1 MVFVDA
7 SVESDMI
14 KQLSDIVKAHSVS
27 LLVSHDPVVMIMGCS
42 RVYWYMIVRQRHM

>member
-27 LLVSHDPVVMIMGCS
+27 LLVSHDSVV
-42 RVYWYMIVRQRHM
+42 